1 MPTVKQLRYFVT
13 VADLLNFGRAAEAC
27 HVSQPTLSVQIQEL
41 EKRLGVQLIERSR
54 HRVLI
59 TDIGR
64 QIARQARGVLRG
76 IDEIVETAE
85 QGRTALGRHQRLGI
99 LPSLGPYL
107 LPHILPT
114 LREDYPGLALYL
126 REDTTGN
133 LMGMLENGTLD
144 VVIGPLPLK
153 NRDLES
159 AVLFDEPL
167 WLALPRRHR
176 LADKAVLR
184 RQDLRGEEILTLED
198 GHSLHSVVIELC
210 HRFGA
215 HPHLEFAATS
225 LDTLRQMTVMGLGS
239 TFLPAFY
246 VLAEAL
252 DDEEI
257 AMRPFEAPSPH
268 RRIGLVWRRRVSYR
282 AEYQAFAKHIRALLT
297 EKVPG
302 VVTVA

>member
-1 MPTVKQLRYFVT
+1 MPVRPARFC
-13 VADLLNFGRAAEAC
+13 AA
-27 HVSQPTLSVQIQEL
+27 STS
-41 EKRLGVQLIERSR
+41 
-54 HRVLI
+54 
-59 TDIGR
+59 
-64 QIARQARGVLRG
+64 
-76 IDEIVETAE
+76 IVDTAE
-85 QGRTALGRHQRLGI
+85 QGRSALGRHQRLGI

-107 LPHILPT
+107 LPHILPP
-114 LREDYPGLALYL
+114 LREAYPGLALYL
-126 REDTTGN
+126 REDTTGRACSPCWRTVSSTW
-133 LMGMLENGTLD
+133 L
-144 VVIGPLPLK
+144 IGPLPMK
-153 NRDLES
+153 KRDLEA
-159 AVLFDEPL
+159 AVPLFDEPL

-184 RQDLRGEEILTLED
+184 KQDLRGEGDADPGGRPQPALQGAGVCATAY
-198 GHSLHSVVIELC
+198 
-210 HRFGA
+210 GA